1 VILLVSVILLAT
13 PHEPAHLVLG
23 DSVPAPTGA
32 PVVADV
38 PNDNGHGLDV
48 EWTASPDEV
57 EGSVTGYEIWRSETP
72 GGPFELRGRLPAG
85 AYQYRDRGEKNPAS
99 SNYFPAAR
107 PYYYRVRTV
116 SPTGFS
122 DSQPSAPVSATG
134 QWYHTGKTPVL
145 VGSVIF
151 AALALY
157 FIRAARAGKK
167 LYIRPLAGIEA
178 VDEAIGRAT
187 EMGKPILYLLGSA
200 TASGIATIASYAI
213 LARVARKTAEY
224 KTRLMVPTKDP
235 VVMTVAQET
244 VKSAYSE
251 AGHPDAYQDDMVF
264 YITSM
269 QFAFVAAVSGIML
282 REKPATNFY
291 MGSFYAES
299 LILAETGNAAGSIQ
313 ISGTDRVAQIPFFV
327 VATDY
332 TLIGEEFFAA
342 SAYLGRDPLLL
353 GPLKAQDYAKAILVA
368 ALLAGVI
375 TVSFGWNW
383 VVGLFE
389 VNL

>member
-1 VILLVSVILLAT
+1 LIILLSICLFSAVA
-13 PHEPAHLVLG
+13 P
-23 DSVPAPTGA
+23 DSVPAPTEA
-32 PVVADV
+32 PAVRDV
-38 PNDNGHGLDV
+38 PSDNGHALDV
-48 EWTASPDEV
+48 EWAASPDEPRGLV
-57 EGSVTGYEIWRSETP
+57 SAYEIWRSESAE
-72 GGPFELRGRLPAG
+72 GPYELKGTLPPG
-85 AYQYRDRGEKNPAS
+85 AYSYRDRGDKNAAS
-99 SNYFPAAR
+99 PNYLPSGKSFF
-107 PYYYRVRTV
+107 YRIRTV
-116 SPTGFS
+116 GATGFS
-122 DSQPSAPVSATG
+122 DSGPSVPVAAIG
-134 QWYHTGKTPVL
+134 QWYHRGKTPVL
-145 VGSVIF
+145 VGTVVF
-151 AALALY
+151 AALALH
-157 FIRAARAGKK
+157 FIRAARSGRK
-167 LYIRPLAGIEA
+167 LYVRPLAGIEA
-178 VDEAIGRAT
+178 VDEAVGRAT
-187 EMGKPILYLLGSA
+187 EMGKPILYLLGSG
-200 TASGIATIASYAI
+200 TAAQIATIASYAI
-213 LARVARKTAEY
+213 LARVAQKTAEY

-244 VKSAYSE
+244 VKAAYAE
-251 AGHPDAYQDDMVF
+251 AGHPEAYQDDTVF

-291 MGSFYAES
+291 MGAFFAES

-353 GPLKAQDYAKAILVA
+353 GPLKAQDYAKVLLIGALIAGILTISA
-368 ALLAGVI
+368 
-375 TVSFGWNW
+375 GWNW

>member
-1 VILLVSVILLAT
+1 VILLLSAILLAAPQT
-13 PHEPAHLVLG
+13 QIRAVTA
-23 DSVPAPTGA
+23 DSLPAPTGA
-32 PVVADV
+32 PVVVDV
-38 PNDNGHGLDV
+38 PNDNGHALDIG
-48 EWTASPDEV
+48 WTASSGEAD
-57 EGSVTGYEIWRSETP
+57 GSVTGYEVWRAEASE
-72 GGPFELRGRLPAG
+72 GPYELRGKLPAG
-85 AYQYRDRGEKNPAS
+85 AYSYRDGGEKNPGS
-99 SNYFPAAR
+99 SNYFPSTR
-107 PYYYRVRTV
+107 PYYYRIRTL
-116 SPTGFS
+116 SAAGFS
-122 DSQPSAPVSATG
+122 DSPPSAPAVATG
-134 QWYHTGKTPVL
+134 QWYHQGKTPVL

-157 FIRAARAGKK
+157 FIRAARAGRK

-244 VKSAYSE
+244 VKAAYSE

-282 REKPATNFY
+282 RERPATNFY

-342 SAYLGRDPLLL
+342 SAYLGKDPLLL
-353 GPLKAQDYAKAILVA
+353 GPLKAQDYAKAILIG

-375 TVSFGWNW
+375 TVSLGWDW
-383 VVGLFE
+383 VMGLFE

>member
-1 VILLVSVILLAT
+1 VDWQ
-13 PHEPAHLVLG
+13 P
-23 DSVPAPTGA
+23 
-32 PVVADV
+32 
-38 PNDNGHGLDV
+38 
-48 EWTASPDEV
+48 SPDEAH
-57 EGSVTGYEIWRSETP
+57 GLVTAYEVWRAESP
-72 GGPFELRGRLPAG
+72 SGPYELKGKLPAG
-85 AYQYRDRGEKNPAS
+85 ALQYTDRGEKHEGSP
-99 SNYFPAAR
+99 NYLPSGK

-116 SPTGFS
+116 GPSGFADSP
-122 DSQPSAPVSATG
+122 PSAPAVATG
-134 QWYHTGKTPVL
+134 QWYHQGKTPVL
-145 VGSVIF
+145 VGSLIF

-157 FIRAARAGKK
+157 FIRAARTGKK
-167 LYIRPLAGIEA
+167 LYIRPLGGIEA

-200 TASGIATIASYAI
+200 TASGIATIASYSI

-244 VKSAYSE
+244 VKAAYSE

-282 REKPATNFY
+282 RERPATNFY

-342 SAYLGRDPLLL
+342 SAYLGKDPLLL
-353 GPLKAQDYAKAILVA
+353 GPLKAQDYAKAILIG
-368 ALLAGVI
+368 ALLAGII
-375 TVSFGWNW
+375 TVSLGWNW
-383 VVGLFE
+383 VVSLFE